1 MQLLDISRFR
11 KNTGNRKFQLK
22 NYTCF
27 LPRYVVHTPLQYTS
41 ESLMHG
47 SAIARIEK
55 DETFTYML
63 IIIVNSA

>member
-1 MQLLDISRFR
+1 MPKIVSFTFIPKKEIINSVCVTQKIQLLDISRFR

-41 ESLMHG
+41 E
-47 SAIARIEK
+47 
-55 DETFTYML
+55 
-63 IIIVNSA
+63 